1 MFVFMKPE
9 SVKKGDTLC
18 CRTAKVFLRKEHA
31 MIGELDPIEGSW
43 YHHLDK
49 DLDFM
54 VVDVNEKEGTIDI
67 QYFDGDIEELEMEEW
82 EEMDLEEIEPPED
95 WTGPLDDL
103 ESDDRDYD

>member
-1 MFVFMKPE
+1 MRPTYKIP
-9 SVKKGDTLC
+9 
-18 CRTAKVFLRKEHA
+18 TAKECK
-31 MIGELDPIEGSW
+31 MIGELDPIEGNW

-49 DLDFM
+49 GQDFM
-54 VVDVNEKEGTIDI
+54 VVDVSEREGTVDI

-103 ESDDRDYD
+103 ESGNLSYE